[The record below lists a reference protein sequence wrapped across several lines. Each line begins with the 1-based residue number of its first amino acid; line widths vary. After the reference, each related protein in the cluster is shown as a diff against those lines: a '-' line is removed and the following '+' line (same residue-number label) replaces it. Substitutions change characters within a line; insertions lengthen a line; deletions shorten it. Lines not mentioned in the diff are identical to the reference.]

1 MMAAFK
7 VAEIIIRPMK
17 LEDIQIVR
25 QIDVRS
31 FNLPWPERSYHFE
44 LTENPASRSWVA
56 EAKGENDQQQ
66 VAGMLVLWQ
75 IIDEAHIGT
84 LATDPDF
91 RRHGIAR
98 RMLAHA
104 LLEAAGQG
112 IQKVFLEVRRGN
124 TAAQALYKSFGFEV
138 GSIRRNYYLDTG
150 EDALLMTLEAINPDL
165 LHQMVE

>member
-1 MMAAFK
+1 MMAAFI
-7 VAEIIIRPMK
+7 VAEITIRPMK
-17 LEDIQIVR
+17 LEDIQTVR

-31 FNLPWPERSYHFE
+31 FNLPWPERSYRFE

-56 EAKGENDQQQ
+56 EVKGENGQQQ
-66 VAGMLVLWQ
+66 VAGMLVMWQ

-98 RMLAHA
+98 RMLVHA
-104 LLEAAGQG
+104 LLQAAGQG
-112 IQKVFLEVRRGN
+112 IQKVFLEVRRSN
-124 TAAQALYKSFGFEV
+124 TAALALYKRFGFEV
-138 GSIRRNYYLDTG
+138 SSIRRNYYLDTG
-150 EDALLMTLEAINPDL
+150 EDALLMTLEAIHPDL